1 MTEGESM
8 PLQRGITF
16 LAAVLLVLA
25 LAPAVFAQSTAPSTA
40 PSTDDRVRRL
50 EQQVEQLKA
59 EIAAMKGQGQ
69 SADRVA
75 EIERRLEVLAQ
86 EIETMKLGEA
96 AATADRS
103 TNGMGPAASKIYRGG
118 NGLAIGGY
126 GEVIYRSFSSELQD
140 GSRSSAVDTA
150 DLQRAV
156 LYFGYKFNDRFLFNS
171 EVEFEHAVT
180 ASDKGGETEM
190 EFAYADYLWKP
201 QANLR
206 AGLVLIPVG
215 LLNEYHEPTVFFGM
229 SRNGVESV
237 IIPTTWR
244 EIGVGLYGEA
254 GSWRYRAYLTNGL
267 DASRFA
273 AGGLGEGRGE
283 GSNARAEDLAWSGR
297 LDFTGVPGLLAGG
310 SVFTGDSGQG
320 LRDAGGQRIGGR
332 VTLYEGHVDWRW
344 RGLQIRALGV
354 RSRVGDATKIN
365 RALGLEGREGIGAA
379 QSGAY
384 AEVGYDLLSL
394 RPGGRQR
401 LIPFARFESYD
412 TQSEVPAG
420 FERNPANDAR
430 VLTLGFN
437 YYPIDQLVV
446 KANVLRVRNG
456 ARTGQNEFQLGLG
469 YVF

>member
-1 MTEGESM
+1 M
-8 PLQRGITF
+8 PFQRGITF
-16 LAAVLLVLA
+16 LAAVLLGLVLTS
-25 LAPAVFAQSTAPSTA
+25 AVFAQSTAQ
-40 PSTDDRVRRL
+40 STDDRVRRL

-59 EIAAMKGQGQ
+59 EIAAMKSQGQ

-75 EIERRLEVLAQ
+75 EIERRLEVLAA

-126 GEVIYRSFSSELQD
+126 GEVIYRNFFSRLQD
-140 GSRSSAVDTA
+140 GSRSTAADTA

-156 LYFGYKFNDRFLFNS
+156 VYVGYKFNDRFLFNS
-171 EVEFEHAVT
+171 ELEIEHAVT

-206 AGLVLIPVG
+206 AGLVLIPAG
-215 LLNEYHEPTVFFGM
+215 LLNEYHEPTVFLGV
-229 SRNGVESV
+229 SRNSVESV

-267 DASRFA
+267 DASRFTA
-273 AGGLGEGRGE
+273 EGLDEGRGE

-320 LRDAGGQRIGGR
+320 LRDAGGRRIGGR

-344 RGLQIRALGV
+344 RGLQLRALGV
-354 RSRVGDATKIN
+354 RSRVGDAAAIN
-365 RALGLEGREGIGAA
+365 RALGLAGEEGIGKA
-379 QSGAY
+379 QSGDYVEA
-384 AEVGYDLLSL
+384 GYDLLSL
-394 RPGGRQR
+394 RPGSRQR
-401 LIPFARFESYD
+401 LIPFARFERYD

-420 FERNPANDAR
+420 FERNPANDAH
-430 VLTLGFN
+430 VLTFGFN

-446 KANVLRVRNG
+446 KANVLRVRNE

>member
-8 PLQRGITF
+8 PFQRGITF
-16 LAAVLLVLA
+16 LAAIVLVLA
-25 LAPAVFAQSTAPSTA
+25 LAPAVFAQSTAQ
-40 PSTDDRVRRL
+40 STDDRVRRL

-75 EIERRLEVLAQ
+75 EIERRLEVLAA

-126 GEVIYRSFSSELQD
+126 GEVIYRNFSSRLQD
-140 GSRSSAVDTA
+140 GSRSTAADTA

-156 LYFGYKFNDRFLFNS
+156 VYVGYKFNDRFLFNS
-171 EVEFEHAVT
+171 ELEIEHAVT
-180 ASDKGGETEM
+180 ASDKRGETEM

-201 QANLR
+201 RANLR
-206 AGLVLIPVG
+206 AGLVLIPAG
-215 LLNEYHEPTVFFGM
+215 LLNEYHEPTVFFGV
-229 SRNGVESV
+229 SRNSVESA

-273 AGGLGEGRGE
+273 AEGLGEGRGE

-310 SVFTGDSGQG
+310 SVFTGNSGQG
-320 LRDAGGQRIGGR
+320 LRDAGGRRIGGR

-344 RGLQIRALGV
+344 RGLQLRALGV
-354 RSRVGDATKIN
+354 RSRVGDAAAIN
-365 RALGLEGREGIGAA
+365 RALGLAGEEGIGKA
-379 QSGAY
+379 QSGDYVEA
-384 AEVGYDLLSL
+384 GYDLLSL
-394 RPGGRQR
+394 RPGSRQR
-401 LIPFARFESYD
+401 LIPFARFERYD

-420 FERNPANDAR
+420 FERNPANDAH
-430 VLTLGFN
+430 VLTFGFN

-446 KANVLRVRNG
+446 KANVLRVRNE

>member
-1 MTEGESM
+1 M
-8 PLQRGITF
+8 PFERGIAF

-25 LAPAVFAQSTAPSTA
+25 LAPAVFAQSTAQSTE
-40 PSTDDRVRRL
+40 DRVRRL

-59 EIAAMKGQGQ
+59 EIAAMKSQGQ
-69 SADRVA
+69 NADRVA

-126 GEVIYRSFSSELQD
+126 GEVIYRNFSGRLED
-140 GSRSSAVDTA
+140 GSRSSAADTA

-229 SRNGVESV
+229 SRNSVESA

-254 GSWRYRAYLTNGL
+254 GAWRYRTYLTNGL

-273 AGGLGEGRGE
+273 ADGLGEGSGE

-320 LRDAGGQRIGGR
+320 LRDVGGQRIGGR

-354 RSRVGDATKIN
+354 RSRVGDAAKIN
-365 RALGLEGREGIGAA
+365 RALGLEGQEGIGEA

-394 RPGGRQR
+394 RPGSRQR
-401 LIPFARFESYD
+401 LIPFARFERYD
-412 TQSEVPAG
+412 TQSQVPAG

-430 VLTLGFN
+430 VLTFGFN

-446 KANVLRVRNG
+446 KANVLRVRDQ

>member
-1 MTEGESM
+1 M
-8 PLQRGITF
+8 PFERGIAF

-25 LAPAVFAQSTAPSTA
+25 LAPAVFAQSTAQSTE
-40 PSTDDRVRRL
+40 DRVRRL

-59 EIAAMKGQGQ
+59 EIAAMKSQGQ
-69 SADRVA
+69 NADRVA

-126 GEVIYRSFSSELQD
+126 GEVIYRNFSGRLED
-140 GSRSSAVDTA
+140 GSRSSAADTA

-190 EFAYADYLWKP
+190 EFAYADYLWKQ

-229 SRNGVESV
+229 SRNSVESA

-254 GSWRYRAYLTNGL
+254 GAWRYRTYLTNGL

-273 AGGLGEGRGE
+273 ADGLGEGRGE

-320 LRDAGGQRIGGR
+320 LRDVGGQRIGGR

-354 RSRVGDATKIN
+354 RSRVGDAAKIN
-365 RALGLEGREGIGAA
+365 RALDLEGQEGIGEA

-394 RPGGRQR
+394 RPGSRQR
-401 LIPFARFESYD
+401 LIPFARFERYD

-430 VLTLGFN
+430 GLTFGFN

-446 KANVLRVRNG
+446 KANVLRVRDQ